1 MTEEEKLSVLKTMVG
16 SSDSDEVLSTYL
28 LIAKKKIIAR
38 AYPYNADAADVPSQ
52 YEMLQCEIAAY
63 LLNKRGAEGQITHS
77 ENSIQR
83 QYESADVPSSMLDI
97 ITPYCGVIG

>member
-38 AYPYNADAADVPSQ
+38 AYPYDADAADVPSQ

>member
-1 MTEEEKLSVLKTMVG
+1 MTEEEKLALLKAMVDG
-16 SSDSDEVLSTYL
+16 SDTDEVLSAYL
-28 LIAKKKIIAR
+28 TLAGRKIIAR
-38 AYPYNADAADVPSQ
+38 AYPYNTTVTEVPAQ
-52 YEMLQCEIAAY
+52 YETLQCEIAAY